1 MATMQVVSFILTSV
15 LAINFW
21 EPSFLLSGGFLDI
34 NLLWW
39 FRSRREGWE
48 GKGYDD
54 LMSYDIGHEIPFLLS
69 LYTCINNCH
78 NCTVLLCSI

>member
-1 MATMQVVSFILTSV
+1 MQVVSFIFTSV
-15 LAINFW
+15 SAIIFW

-48 GKGYDD
+48 GKGYDN

-69 LYTCINNCH
+69 LYSTLVSIAVII
-78 NCTVLLCSI
+78 VLLCSI